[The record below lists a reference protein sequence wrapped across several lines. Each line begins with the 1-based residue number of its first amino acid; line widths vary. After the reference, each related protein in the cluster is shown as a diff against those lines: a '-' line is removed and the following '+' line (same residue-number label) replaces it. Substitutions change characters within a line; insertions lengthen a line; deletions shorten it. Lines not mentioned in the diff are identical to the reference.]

1 MLTDGLY
8 FSELIWLLLPLRLNL
23 HFSSQRNF
31 FLRRS
36 TIMPYQFQ
44 AQTPS
49 SHLPSMVD
57 RRMSNIPPPVSHSQI
72 ANDHRVSHPPVTLPP
87 ISQLVQAPVNLPT
100 INPSNTYFVL
110 PTPAGQSVSN
120 VQAYPLHA
128 YGAASLQAGAGSTF
142 NASAP
147 VPTIRIGS
155 RIFIRGSDREVGKV
169 EFDEPWIEAHTAEL
183 EQFSKHH
190 SGEEKGK
197 VYFDIWMDIRKSG
210 LRDKQSIRHVIAK
223 ELMPYSWFKGDE
235 SISEVLHAL
244 HRLEYINAGLLAKK
258 HYENSMWF
266 WDKEIGNI
274 KVRDYWIA
282 EGITF
287 PPNLRAQAQTQ
298 AQAQAQQ

>member
-1 MLTDGLY
+1 
-8 FSELIWLLLPLRLNL
+8 
-23 HFSSQRNF
+23 
-31 FLRRS
+31 
-36 TIMPYQFQ
+36 MPYQFQ
-44 AQTPS
+44 AQAPS
-49 SHLPSMVD
+49 SHLPSTVD
-57 RRMSNIPPPVSHSQI
+57 RRMSNIPPPVTYSRMV
-72 ANDHRVSHPPVTLPP
+72 NDHRVPPTPVTLPP

-100 INPSNTYFVL
+100 INPSNAYLVL
-110 PTPAGQSVSN
+110 PTPAGQSGSN

-128 YGAASLQAGAGSTF
+128 HGAASLQAVAGNTS
-142 NASAP
+142 NASASAP

-155 RIFIRGSDREVGKV
+155 QIFIQGSDREVGKV
-169 EFDEPWIEAHTAEL
+169 EFDEPWMETHAAEI

-210 LRDKQSIRHVIAK
+210 LRDKQSIRHVIAR
-223 ELMPYSWFKGDE
+223 ELMPYSWCKGEE
-235 SISEVLHAL
+235 SISETLRAL

-274 KVRDYWIA
+274 KVRDYWIT
-282 EGITF
+282 EGIAF
-287 PPNLRAQAQTQ
+287 PPNVRAQAQSQ